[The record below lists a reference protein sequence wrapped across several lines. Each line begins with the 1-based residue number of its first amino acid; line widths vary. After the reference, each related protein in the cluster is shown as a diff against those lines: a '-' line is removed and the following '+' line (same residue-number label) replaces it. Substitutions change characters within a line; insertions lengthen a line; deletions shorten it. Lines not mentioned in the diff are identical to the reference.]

1 MKKYLRIF
9 WETLV
14 EVQDMRAKQVIKRG
28 HFWY

>member
-28 HFWY
+28 NFWY